1 MYPQYFNMNRT
12 ISVGFSERMFF
23 STKNFT
29 PFRGF
34 EIHNFNPR
42 SLTSL
47 CSLIGLILIKKKQ
60 ILVSN
65 AKLENIQRYLLSR
78 HVLGKQSVAK
88 SLLSHI
94 SQITTFTQNLCRKNI
109 ILVTYNEYF

>member
-1 MYPQYFNMNRT
+1 MNRT

-34 EIHNFNPR
+34 EINNFNPR

-47 CSLIGLILIKKKQ
+47 CSLNGLYFLDFNLKKQ
-60 ILVSN
+60 ILLSN
-65 AKLENIQRYLLSR
+65 AKLENIPRYLLSR
-78 HVLGKQSVAK
+78 HVLGKQNVAK

-109 ILVTYNEYF
+109 ILVTDNEYF